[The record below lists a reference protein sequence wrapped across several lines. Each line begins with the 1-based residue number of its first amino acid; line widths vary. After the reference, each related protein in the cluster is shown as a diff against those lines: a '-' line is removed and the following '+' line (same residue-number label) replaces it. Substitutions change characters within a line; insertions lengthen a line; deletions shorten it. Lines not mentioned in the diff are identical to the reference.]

1 MSPQV
6 ARGRLGAAYD
16 RTVAALVVEDPRIVP
31 FPLDD
36 RPAPDGRTLAAAVAM
51 AGTGKTVFASG
62 PLAIVAGAEYA
73 TVRTQIGPT
82 RASVKIVARDGGL
95 VGAGDRAQLL
105 LEDVGVMR
113 GIPGMT
119 VIVPADAPTTEAATH
134 ALATQGGPAYLRLTA
149 DERPTVT
156 DGSFRL
162 GLAAELRAGSDL
174 TIVAL
179 GAMVERALTVAAEF
193 AQVGV
198 SVRVLDLAS
207 VKPFDQA
214 AILRAARDT
223 GAVLTA
229 EEHGLPTGIGTLVA
243 AVTAENYPVPVRR
256 VGVPDLFSTADDGAD
271 PFDRLG
277 LSFARMRDEAWEL
290 LRQRGKVQ

>member
-1 MSPQV
+1 MSAQV
-6 ARGRLGAAYD
+6 ARGRLDAAYD
-16 RTVAALVVEDPRIVP
+16 RTVAALVAEDGRIVP
-31 FPLDD
+31 FALGGD
-36 RPAPDGRTLAAAVAM
+36 RARDGGGLADAVAR
-51 AGTGKTVFASG
+51 ARDGKTVFASG
-62 PLAIVAGAEYA
+62 PLAVVAGTEYGV
-73 TVRTQIGPT
+73 VRTEVAPS

-95 VGAGDRAQLL
+95 TGVGARDRLL

-119 VIVPADAPTTEAATH
+119 VVVPADAPTTEAATH
-134 ALATQGGPAYLRLTA
+134 ALATRDGPAYLRLAA

-162 GLAAELRAGSDL
+162 GTAAELRAGSDL
-174 TIVAL
+174 TVVAL
-179 GAMVERALTVAAEF
+179 GAMVERALTIAAEF
-193 AQVGV
+193 RQVGV

-207 VKPFDQA
+207 VKPFDEA
-214 AILRAARDT
+214 AVLRAARDT
-223 GAVLTA
+223 GALLTA
-229 EEHGLPTGIGTLVA
+229 EEHGLPTGIGTLIA

-256 VGVPDLFSTADDGAD
+256 VGVPDVFAGPDDGGD

-277 LSFARMRDEAWEL
+277 LSLARMRDEAWEL